1 MTETPTAEISSDALA
16 TVAGYSA
23 LAGLCPLIPIPFV
36 DDFIIVRIHR
46 RLCWVL
52 FDKHGLHLSEN
63 GAKTMTRSPSNVV
76 GGFVK
81 TLLLWPIKKL
91 ITKMVYVLAVK
102 SCADVA
108 ATMFNEG
115 WLLAR
120 ALEQGY
126 TSTELLQRG
135 DWETLKRLRAAI
147 ISARQA
153 VDPSPTQAAMR
164 SAFGVGREVFF
175 ATLASVRNALKGAT
189 NDDRLE
195 AAEQEV
201 APIAQ
206 RIQDEIRKHWVSGP
220 LLDAELKKAL
230 DISDVRPIAP

>member
-1 MTETPTAEISSDALA
+1 MNEHKMSAAISKDALA
-16 TVAGYSA
+16 AVAGYSA

-52 FDKHGLHLSEN
+52 FNQHDIHLSDA
-63 GAKTMTRSPSNVV
+63 GAKALTESPSNLF
-76 GGFVK
+76 GGIFAK
-81 TLLLWPIKKL
+81 LLFWPIKKL
-91 ITKMVYVLAVK
+91 IRKVVYVLAVK

-108 ATMFNEG
+108 AVVFNDG

-126 TSTELLQRG
+126 IPSELLSRG
-135 DWETLKRLRAAI
+135 DLATMKRLRTAI
-147 ISARQA
+147 IKAREA
-153 VDPSPTQAAMR
+153 VDPSATRAVMQ
-164 SAFGVGREVFF
+164 SAFGVGREVFS
-175 ATLASVRNALKGAT
+175 ATLNSVRNVLKSPGA

-201 APIAQ
+201 APISQ
-206 RIQDEIRKHWVSGP
+206 RIQDEVMKHWVSGP

-230 DISDVRPIAP
+230 EI